1 LDQLENW
8 PKLLFN
14 FKSSRNL
21 DSLPAVQSHGLPSN
35 ISHMKFLSQLVHRK
49 GDATI
54 FVNIQL
60 AAMSLHRIL
69 ARRMDVSFSF
79 ADELQN
85 LVTPQ
90 GGPSNIL

>member
-1 LDQLENW
+1 MDQLENW

-14 FKSSRNL
+14 FNSSRNL
-21 DSLPAVQSHGLPSN
+21 DSLHAVQNRGPPSN
-35 ISHMKFLSQLVHRK
+35 ISHMKLLSQLVHRK

-60 AAMSLHRIL
+60 AAMNLHRIL
-69 ARRMDVSFSF
+69 ARWTNFN
-79 ADELQN
+79 ATEELQN

-90 GGPSNIL
+90 ERPLNML

>member
-14 FKSSRNL
+14 FKSSCNL
-21 DSLPAVQSHGLPSN
+21 DSQPIVQSHGPPSN
-35 ISHMKFLSQLVHRK
+35 ISHMKILSQLVHRK
-49 GDATI
+49 EDATI

-69 ARRMDVSFSF
+69 AQRMDVSFSF
-79 ADELQN
+79 SDELQN
-85 LVTPQ
+85 LITLQ